1 LGAEK
6 SGKNNYLAGGFAEGW
21 EAPPLNELSK
31 APIAWTE
38 QSLFEYL
45 RTGFS
50 SLHGVASGPMAPVVE
65 GLAQL
70 PESDVRAIAHYL
82 SSMNPAV
89 PEREPA
95 ALTAAKLEDASKNN
109 RAVTT
114 MPGESLFEG
123 ACAVCHDAREG
134 PPLFGSRP
142 SLALNTNL
150 HSDHP
155 DNVIQVLMHGIAD
168 PTQLGLGAMPEFK
181 NSFNNQQM
189 KNLLEYMRARF
200 APEKAPWQGLDEK
213 INAIRN
219 QTVR

>member
-1 LGAEK
+1 
-6 SGKNNYLAGGFAEGW
+6 
-21 EAPPLNELSK
+21 
-31 APIAWTE
+31 
-38 QSLFEYL
+38 
-45 RTGFS
+45 
-50 SLHGVASGPMAPVVE
+50 M
-65 GLAQL
+65 
-70 PESDVRAIAHYL
+70 
-82 SSMNPAV
+82 
-89 PEREPA
+89 
-95 ALTAAKLEDASKNN
+95 
-109 RAVTT
+109 T

-168 PTQLGLGAMPEFK
+168 PTQLGLGDMPGFK
-181 NSFNNQQM
+181 DSLNNQQM
-189 KNLLEYMRARF
+189 KDLLEYMRARF

-213 INAIRN
+213 IETIRN